1 MSSSRVYIY
10 IYVYIKSLYVY
21 LYLYP
26 YLYLHQSISIPISIS
41 IFIYRNRAMYIM
53 SIMDVMHHIYWGCNA
68 LFSTGRFRQLSAI
81 FGSYDYQMKGEDYI
95 DQSPWPINWKQN
107 MEGILRHSMF
117 GKNSCFRM
125 FWVDVAE
132 SVLPTLPTGII
143 SYGSKFCTQKLG

>member
-1 MSSSRVYIY
+1 
-10 IYVYIKSLYVY
+10 
-21 LYLYP
+21 
-26 YLYLHQSISIPISIS
+26 
-41 IFIYRNRAMYIM
+41 M

-117 GKNSCFRM
+117 GKISCFRM